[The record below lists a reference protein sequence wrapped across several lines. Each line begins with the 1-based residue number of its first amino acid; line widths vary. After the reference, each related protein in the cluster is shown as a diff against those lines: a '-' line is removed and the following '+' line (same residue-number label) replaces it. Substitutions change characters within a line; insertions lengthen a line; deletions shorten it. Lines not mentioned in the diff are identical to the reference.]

1 MALLT
6 EKYNLRKCINITLV
20 FFLKKKRLFKYMFE
34 ISIAFEKFMM
44 IGTFF
49 SELDSSTQSLANDVQ
64 GM

>member
-6 EKYNLRKCINITLV
+6 EKYNLFKKVYQYYNG
-20 FFLKKKRLFKYMFE
+20 FLFKKKNYSSMFE

>member
-1 MALLT
+1 MVQFKKVYQYYIGFL
-6 EKYNLRKCINITLV
+6 
-20 FFLKKKRLFKYMFE
+20 FLKEKFSSMFE

-64 GM
+64 GMIKFVI

>member
-1 MALLT
+1 
-6 EKYNLRKCINITLV
+6 
-20 FFLKKKRLFKYMFE
+20 MFE

-64 GM
+64 GMIKFVI

>member
-20 FFLKKKRLFKYMFE
+20 FFFKKKDYLSMFE

>member
-1 MALLT
+1 MYQYYIGFL
-6 EKYNLRKCINITLV
+6 
-20 FFLKKKRLFKYMFE
+20 FLKEKFSSMFE
-34 ISIAFEKFMM
+34 ISKAFEKFMM

>member
-1 MALLT
+1 MYQYYIGFL
-6 EKYNLRKCINITLV
+6 
-20 FFLKKKRLFKYMFE
+20 FLKKNFSSMFE
-34 ISIAFEKFMM
+34 TIAFEKFMM